1 MDSHNLKKHWEQFN
15 SLSNIAEKRTLRD
28 PVEYMKV
35 REIEQLEEEKK
46 NFVKDEELKEKRK
59 LEAEQIAKE
68 DEERRQADAERALK
82 ESSSTKLPPVIE
94 ANEPAE
100 DMSKVTEETS
110 EQKTDETE
118 KKEEEEEKK
127 EEEPES
133 KEEDKEET
141 EEKEGDQED
150 IVSG

>member
-1 MDSHNLKKHWEQFN
+1 M
-15 SLSNIAEKRTLRD
+15 
-28 PVEYMKV
+28 
-35 REIEQLEEEKK
+35 
-46 NFVKDEELKEKRK
+46 
-59 LEAEQIAKE
+59 
-68 DEERRQADAERALK
+68 K

-127 EEEPES
+127 VS
-133 KEEDKEET
+133 LS
-141 EEKEGDQED
+141 D
-150 IVSG
+150 IYVRMI